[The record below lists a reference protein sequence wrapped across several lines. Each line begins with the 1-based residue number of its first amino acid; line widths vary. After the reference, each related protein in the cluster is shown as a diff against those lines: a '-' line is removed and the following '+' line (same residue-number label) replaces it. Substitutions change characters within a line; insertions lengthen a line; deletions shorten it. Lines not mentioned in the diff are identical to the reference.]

1 MDKMINMIKAELF
14 TYALEERVA
23 EGFKEITENV
33 AISLAD
39 TFDIPLERARKT
51 ATKTVLLAMAQLRN
65 DMLRDAVDTLR
76 DICDKEAIQ

>member
-1 MDKMINMIKAELF
+1 MDGMINMIKAELF

-39 TFDIPLERARKT
+39 TLNIPLERTRKT
-51 ATKTVLLAMAQLRN
+51 ATKMVLLAMAQLRN
-65 DMLRDAVDTLR
+65 DMLRDTVDTLGGV
-76 DICDKEAIQ
+76 CDKEAIQ